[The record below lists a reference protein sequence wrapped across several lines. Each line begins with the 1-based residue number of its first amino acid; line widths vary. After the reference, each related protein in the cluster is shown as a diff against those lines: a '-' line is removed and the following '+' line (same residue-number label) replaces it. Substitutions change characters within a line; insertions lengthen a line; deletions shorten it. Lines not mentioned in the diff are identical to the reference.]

1 MLSKE
6 ASFELVEGMKNV
18 FGDQLLS
25 VVLYGSVARGDDTPE
40 SDVDIALFL
49 KEPLK
54 RESVD
59 PMISVLD
66 DLNWK
71 YDKVFSAV
79 DIDQSLYNQWVEYL
93 PYYQNIRKEGIVLWK
108 AA

>member
-54 RESVD
+54 RESID
-59 PMISVLD
+59 PMIAVLD

-93 PYYQNIRKEGIVLWK
+93 PYYRNIRKEGIVLWK